1 MKLFFMDSIARSTN
15 IILTEKIAYNNH
27 FKAIPEI
34 NSSKVML
41 QRRGLLKS
49 LVIIGRPFVIMFW
62 SHHLKTF

>member
-1 MKLFFMDSIARSTN
+1 MEDDHSKFWSTLVIYNAIYVIILRMKLFLMDSIARSTN

-41 QRRGLLKS
+41 
-49 LVIIGRPFVIMFW
+49 
-62 SHHLKTF
+62 

>member
-1 MKLFFMDSIARSTN
+1 MEDDYSKFWSTWVIYNTIYVINLRMKLFFMDSIARSIN

-41 QRRGLLKS
+41 
-49 LVIIGRPFVIMFW
+49 
-62 SHHLKTF
+62 

>member
-1 MKLFFMDSIARSTN
+1 MEDDYSKFWSTWVIYNTIYVINLRMKLFFMDSIARSTN

-41 QRRGLLKS
+41 
-49 LVIIGRPFVIMFW
+49 
-62 SHHLKTF
+62 

>member
-1 MKLFFMDSIARSTN
+1 MEDDYSKFWSTWVIYNSIYVINLRMKLFFMDSIARSTN

-41 QRRGLLKS
+41 
-49 LVIIGRPFVIMFW
+49 
-62 SHHLKTF
+62 

>member
-1 MKLFFMDSIARSTN
+1 MEDDYSKFWSTWVIYNAIYVINLRMKLFFMDSIARSTN

-41 QRRGLLKS
+41 
-49 LVIIGRPFVIMFW
+49 
-62 SHHLKTF
+62 